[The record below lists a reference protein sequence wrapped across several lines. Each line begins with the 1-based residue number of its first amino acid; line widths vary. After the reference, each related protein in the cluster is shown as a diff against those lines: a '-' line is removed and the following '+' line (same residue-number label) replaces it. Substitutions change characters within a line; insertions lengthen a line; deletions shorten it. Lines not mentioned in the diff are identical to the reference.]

1 MPTAPLRPC
10 SGSPTCPELTTGGPC
25 PAHARPRPAP
35 PTDHRWYHLARWKHP
50 TWGLRAQTLRLY
62 PLCVDCH
69 ARGVV
74 EPSTDADHEIP
85 HRGDAALFWNLEN
98 LRGRCRPC
106 HSRKTREGK

>member
-1 MPTAPLRPC
+1 
-10 SGSPTCPELTTGGPC
+10 
-25 PAHARPRPAP
+25 
-35 PTDHRWYHLARWKHP
+35 
-50 TWGLRAQTLRLY
+50 LRLY